1 MGSNETAAATTGGPR
16 VIMLLLP
23 YFLLPQRR
31 REIKMV
37 VLGASGVGKSSLALL
52 AAPLA
57 VASRDAAKEWS
68 VVNLRVSVL
77 RLGTQRRAVLFA
89 GSSLACP
96 FLLELLLI

>member
-1 MGSNETAAATTGGPR
+1 MCEGRGAAAASRSR
-16 VIMLLLP
+16 VTRV
-23 YFLLPQRR
+23 FC
-31 REIKMV
+31 
-37 VLGASGVGKSSLALL
+37 SLALL

-89 GSSLACP
+89 GSVSGAPFPPRAFIDLVIIFCETDPSRLRGRLATP
-96 FLLELLLI
+96 KDAS